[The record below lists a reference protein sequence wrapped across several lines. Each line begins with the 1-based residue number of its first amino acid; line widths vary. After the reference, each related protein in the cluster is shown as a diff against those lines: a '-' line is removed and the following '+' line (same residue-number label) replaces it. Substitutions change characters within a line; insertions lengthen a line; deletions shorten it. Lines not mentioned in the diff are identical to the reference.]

1 MNAESSRSHLVFSVL
16 IEYTDL
22 MNKKTNTGKLT
33 LVDLAG
39 SERVGKTGAT
49 ADRLKEAQSINKSLS
64 ALGDVIS
71 ALSTNQKF
79 IPYRNNI
86 LTQLM
91 SDSLG
96 GNAKTLMFVNISP
109 ADYNAMETQTSLV
122 YASRVKLI
130 TNDANKQSDSEEV
143 AKLRRIIR
151 DLQEGKEVNFDEGVD
166 IDDEGEG
173 EAPVHDFDEGGEEK
187 LTYQDLA
194 GLFKENFG
202 VPMTAWGVLLKVGFG
217 VHFTSQLGV
226 GIAGDF
232 RCEVGCSKRLNMF
245 SITSDFFVPSDQGT
259 IASNCKYRLD
269 FSYRLDFCC
278 IYCKKVISVPQ
289 IVLQSVPFSF
299 AKSTPKTTLNANTP

>member
-1 MNAESSRSHLVFSVL
+1 MGHFHQGNDQRTTAGTKMNAESSRSHLVFSVL

-187 LTYQDLA
+187 
-194 GLFKENFG
+194 E
-202 VPMTAWGVLLKVGFG
+202 
-217 VHFTSQLGV
+217 
-226 GIAGDF
+226 
-232 RCEVGCSKRLNMF
+232 
-245 SITSDFFVPSDQGT
+245 
-259 IASNCKYRLD
+259 
-269 FSYRLDFCC
+269 
-278 IYCKKVISVPQ
+278 
-289 IVLQSVPFSF
+289 
-299 AKSTPKTTLNANTP
+299 

>member
-151 DLQEGKEVNFDEGVD
+151 DLKEGKEVDLDEGVD
-166 IDDEGEG
+166 INDEGEG

-187 LTYQDLA
+187 
-194 GLFKENFG
+194 E
-202 VPMTAWGVLLKVGFG
+202 
-217 VHFTSQLGV
+217 
-226 GIAGDF
+226 
-232 RCEVGCSKRLNMF
+232 
-245 SITSDFFVPSDQGT
+245 
-259 IASNCKYRLD
+259 
-269 FSYRLDFCC
+269 
-278 IYCKKVISVPQ
+278 
-289 IVLQSVPFSF
+289 
-299 AKSTPKTTLNANTP
+299 